1 MSLLTAIK
9 YMQAHDAR
17 EPAYASMIGLR
28 VLSGAPPATLQRWSL
43 VIRRK
48 GLSP

>member
-28 VLSGAPPATLQRWSL
+28 VLSGAPPARTLKP
-43 VIRRK
+43 IMEA
-48 GLSP
+48 